1 MSDMTTQLSRP
12 FDVNKIRWRIGAT
25 SKDKTSG
32 IALAY
37 LDARDVMERL
47 DEVCGAENWQAI
59 YDHVTANGVVCRLG
73 IRCDGDWVWKSNGAG
88 ETAVEAEKGALSDAF
103 KRAAV
108 LWGVGR
114 YLYALE
120 NIWVNI
126 EPRGKS
132 YIIAKG
138 QQDKLK
144 NALNTYSETPEI
156 KAISYAKNTI
166 LPKLK
171 AADDKP
177 SVLDAYADVI
187 ERMRKYPKAM
197 EVLKDYVSV

>member
-1 MSDMTTQLSRP
+1 MSNVVTQLSRP
-12 FDVNKIRWRIGAT
+12 FDINKVRWRIGAT
-25 SKDKTSG
+25 NREKTSG

-59 YDHVTANGVVCRLG
+59 YDHVTANGVVCRIG
-73 IRCDGDWVWKSNGAG
+73 IRFDNEWVWKSNGAG
-88 ETAVEAEKGALSDAF
+88 ETSVEAEKGALSDAF

-114 YLYALE
+114 YLYALG
-120 NIWVNI
+120 NTWVDI
-126 EPRGKS
+126 EQRGKS
-132 YIIAKG
+132 SVIKQG
-138 QQDKLK
+138 QQSKLD
-144 NALNTYSETPEI
+144 NALKVFTDTPEI
-156 KAISYAKNTI
+156 RAVDYAKNTI
-166 LPKLK
+166 LPALE

-177 SVLDAYADVI
+177 AVLDAYAGHI

-197 EVLKDYVSV
+197 EVLNEYV